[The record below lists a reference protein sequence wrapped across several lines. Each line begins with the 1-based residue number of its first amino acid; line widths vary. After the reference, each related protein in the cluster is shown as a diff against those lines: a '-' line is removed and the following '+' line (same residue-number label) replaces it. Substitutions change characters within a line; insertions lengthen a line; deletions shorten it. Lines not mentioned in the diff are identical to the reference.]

1 MGTIMFQIALI
12 LCCDAGLPEARN
24 IGYIFDLPI
33 NTKTRRARNRVRHY
47 APDYLP
53 APVFAAPSSPLFTN
67 LRTEQHARLR
77 YVKAY
82 YDGRTDPL
90 VQTVPAKSSSSSS
103 ATNSSASSADPE
115 GVAGE
120 R

>member
-1 MGTIMFQIALI
+1 M
-12 LCCDAGLPEARN
+12 
-24 IGYIFDLPI
+24 
-33 NTKTRRARNRVRHY
+33 RRHEYTVLTVVQCFRTPFSQHH
-47 APDYLP
+47 LHE
-53 APVFAAPSSPLFTN
+53 SP
-67 LRTEQHARLR
+67 RTEQHARLR